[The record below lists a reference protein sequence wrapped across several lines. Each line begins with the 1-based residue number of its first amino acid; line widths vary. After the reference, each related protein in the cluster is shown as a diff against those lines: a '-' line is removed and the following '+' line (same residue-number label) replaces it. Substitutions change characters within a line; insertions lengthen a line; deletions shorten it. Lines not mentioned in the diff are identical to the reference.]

1 MKRIVVAAVVVILA
15 GFAGLGADAQR
26 PPLPS
31 AAELIAKID
40 AYLADFAKSY
50 AQVVAEEH
58 YHQEMKPSRVSMGV
72 TPTTRRDIESDVV
85 AVSDSTQAWLNFR
98 DVYAVDRTNV
108 RDRDERLA
116 QLFLKNAGDPL
127 AKARVIADEGARF
140 NLGGVTRNVNF
151 PAMALTFLAT
161 GNQPRSRFRVTGR
174 STVGQVDTLIL
185 EFEETQRPTLIKSGT
200 LDLPVSGKFWVE
212 PASGRVMKSSLHFD
226 SKEFGGDIEVTFGL
240 VEKLALWLP
249 IEMKDSTWGPRETV
263 TGRATYANF
272 RLFGTSV
279 VIK

>member
-1 MKRIVVAAVVVILA
+1 M
-15 GFAGLGADAQR
+15 QR
-26 PPLPS
+26 APLPTPPEVL
-31 AAELIAKID
+31 ARID
-40 AYLADFAKSY
+40 AYLTEFAKAY

-140 NLGGVTRNVNF
+140 NLGTVSRNVNF

-161 GNQPRSRFRVTGR
+161 GNQPRSKFRVTGR
-174 STVGQVDTLIL
+174 STVGRVDTVIL
-185 EFEETQRPTLIKSGT
+185 EFEETRRPTLIKSGT
-200 LDLPVSGKFWVE
+200 LDLPVSGKFSVE
-212 PASGRVMKSSLHFD
+212 PATGRIMKSSLHFD

-240 VEKLALWLP
+240 VDKLALWLP
-249 IEMKDSTWGPRETV
+249 TEMKDSTWGPREIV

>member
-1 MKRIVVAAVVVILA
+1 MRRFAAAWVVLAMTMATSGAAAQSKELPAVADLLA
-15 GFAGLGADAQR
+15 RVDN
-26 PPLPS
+26 
-31 AAELIAKID
+31 
-40 AYLADFAKSY
+40 YLTTFAKAY

-58 YHQEMKPSRVSMGV
+58 YRQEMKPSRVSMGL
-72 TPTTRRDIESDVV
+72 TSTTRRDIESDVV

-98 DVYAVDRTNV
+98 DVYQVDRTSV

-140 NLGGVTRNVNF
+140 NLGTVARNVNF

-161 GNQPRSRFRVTGR
+161 DNQPRSKFRVIGR
-174 STVGQVDTLIL
+174 STVGQINTVTL
-185 EFEETQRPTLIKSGT
+185 EFEETRRPTLIKSGT
-200 LDLPVSGKFWVE
+200 LDLPVSGKFWIE
-212 PASGRVMKSSLHFD
+212 PAGGRIMKSSLHFD
-226 SKEFGGDIEVTFGL
+226 SKEFGGDIEVTFGF
-240 VEKLALWLP
+240 VEKLELWLP
-249 IEMKDSTWGPRETV
+249 IEMKDSTWGPREIV
-263 TGRATYANF
+263 TGRATYTNF